1 MYMRKRICTGIV
13 IFKYEES
20 CINKTVFLQKYQ
32 YVLIFYVFLFY
43 YTTIYIYIY
52 YDHTHIY
59 KYKMWH
65 ARERKRSFCFFLSPK
80 YFVYNRIS
88 SVFVCLHFCCIYDI
102 LTHTTFHCRTQ
113 REIPSLLC
121 YNISYF
127 VCSNFMYVCMYV
139 CIYI

>member
-1 MYMRKRICTGIV
+1 MT
-13 IFKYEES
+13 
-20 CINKTVFLQKYQ
+20 
-32 YVLIFYVFLFY
+32 
-43 YTTIYIYIY
+43 
-52 YDHTHIY
+52 THIY
-59 KYKMWH
+59 INTKCDT
-65 ARERKRSFCFFLSPK
+65 REREKDLFVSSFSK

-102 LTHTTFHCRTQ
+102 LTHTTFHCHTQ

-139 CIYI
+139 CMYIYIIM